1 MLLEIGEVTEMT
13 YDQIATFYRTR
24 MGIQSERSVKQLA
37 ECTRF
42 IPRKKGD
49 RLRVAGEEMTSILF
63 LMNGVARTYVIDD
76 DGYESIM
83 GFCYKPGRVCYGAA
97 GVQDKYSLNVEA
109 VTDIDTLELPITNLI
124 HVMNRDPQVG
134 QIVRQDM
141 RDLHDIDIQWQIA
154 TKTKSGEERYKW
166 FLKEYAPIVGIVT
179 QKDIA
184 SFLGLRAQSLSR
196 IKTTM
201 EKKQKS

>member
-1 MLLEIGEVTEMT
+1 MT

-109 VTDIDTLELPITNLI
+109 VTDIDTLELPIANLI
-124 HVMNRDPQVG
+124 HVMNRDPQ
-134 QIVRQDM
+134 
-141 RDLHDIDIQWQIA
+141 
-154 TKTKSGEERYKW
+154 
-166 FLKEYAPIVGIVT
+166 
-179 QKDIA
+179 
-184 SFLGLRAQSLSR
+184 
-196 IKTTM
+196 
-201 EKKQKS
+201 

>member
-1 MLLEIGEVTEMT
+1 
-13 YDQIATFYRTR
+13 
-24 MGIQSERSVKQLA
+24 
-37 ECTRF
+37 
-42 IPRKKGD
+42 
-49 RLRVAGEEMTSILF
+49 MTSILF

-109 VTDIDTLELPITNLI
+109 VTDIDTLELPIINLI

-134 QIVRQDM
+134 QLVRQDM

-154 TKTKSGEERYKW
+154 TKTKNGEERYKW

>member
-42 IPRKKGD
+42 IQRKKGD

-109 VTDIDTLELPITNLI
+109 VTDIDTLELPIANLI

-134 QIVRQDM
+134 QLVRQDM

-166 FLKEYAPIVGIVT
+166 FLQEYAPIVGIVT